1 MANQNYK
8 PGFFGFSLFP
18 PVIKFLLISNGA
30 VYLLQHFFLPALKV
44 GSVSVYKV
52 FFQLFALQP
61 LLDLNAIQT
70 PISGPFFPW
79 QLITYMFMHGS
90 FGHLFFNMFALWMF
104 GVELENIWGSKKFL
118 IYYFITGIG
127 AGLANILIA
136 PLFAD
141 VAPTV
146 GASGAVYGILVAFGM
161 LFPNRNIYIYF
172 LIPIK
177 AKYLVILY
185 MVIEV
190 FYVGSQADS
199 GIAHIAHLGGAVVGF
214 IYILSMKNKLG
225 FNFVNFKDKSSG
237 SSGFFNFGQKSQT
250 GRSPFKQNKTNV
262 VNAEFMEINTDK
274 ADIKKEEEEKQRI
287 SQSKIDTILDKLAEK
302 GYQSLTEEEKK
313 VLFEESKKI
322 R

>member
-1 MANQNYK
+1 MSNQNYR
-8 PGFFGFSLFP
+8 PGFLGFSLFP

-30 VYLLQHFFLPALKV
+30 IFLLQNFFLPALKV
-44 GSVSVYKV
+44 GNVSVFKV

-61 LLDLNAIQT
+61 LLDMNAVQT

-127 AGLANILIA
+127 AGIANLLIA

-146 GASGAVYGILVAFGM
+146 GASGAVYGILIAFGM
-161 LFPNRNIYIYF
+161 LFPNRSIYIYF

-185 MVIEV
+185 MAIEV

-214 IYILSMKNKLG
+214 IYILLMKNRTG
-225 FNFVNFKDKSSG
+225 FNFINFKDKSSED
-237 SSGFFNFGQKSQT
+237 SGFFNFRQKNQSDEIYRQD
-250 GRSPFKQNKTNV
+250 KNNV
-262 VNAEFMEINTDK
+262 VNADFIEIKTDK
-274 ADIKKEEEEKQRI
+274 TDFKKEEEEKQRLA
-287 SQSKIDTILDKLAEK
+287 QKKIDAILDKLAEK
-302 GYQSLTEEEKK
+302 GYQSLTEEEKRI
-313 VLFEESKKI
+313 LFEESKKI

>member
-1 MANQNYK
+1 MANQNYR

-30 VYLLQHFFLPALKV
+30 IYLLQHFFLPALRV
-44 GSVSVYKV
+44 GNVSVYKV

-70 PISGPFFPW
+70 PISGPFLPW

-104 GVELENIWGSKKFL
+104 GVELENIWGSRKFL

-127 AGLANILIA
+127 AGLANLLIA

-146 GASGAVYGILVAFGM
+146 GASGAVYGVLVAFGM
-161 LFPNRNIYIYF
+161 LFPDRNIYIYF

-177 AKYLVILY
+177 AKFLVILY
-185 MVIEV
+185 MAIEV
-190 FYVGSQADS
+190 FYVASQADS

-214 IYILSMKNKLG
+214 IYILLMKNRMG
-225 FNFVNFKDKSSG
+225 FNFINFKDKSSED
-237 SSGFFNFGQKSQT
+237 SGFFNFGKKNQSDGTYRQDK
-250 GRSPFKQNKTNV
+250 NNI
-262 VNAEFMEINTDK
+262 VNADFIEIKSDK
-274 ADIKKEEEEKQRI
+274 TDIKKEEEERQRI
-287 SQSKIDTILDKLAEK
+287 AQMKIDAILDKLAEK
-302 GYQSLTEEEKK
+302 GYQSLTEEEKRI
-313 VLFEESKKI
+313 LFEESKKI